1 MKLLLASIVLG
12 VAVLPSEFASKL
24 LELFL

>member
-1 MKLLLASIVLG
+1 VKLLFACIVFG